1 MKLMK
6 LDINKNIYSEEKKLI
21 EKLSIIKKKDRNS
34 SFELLRIILI
44 TLIVLHHIFINTISL
59 KNIKRYNCNW
69 KYILLRII
77 SNYGPFGNN
86 VFIMISGYFS
96 VSKTVFNLNKF
107 LSILLEIYTY
117 YYPSILIGK
126 QLSLQ
131 YRNVKFPNYS
141 NFKIY
146 FPNLTGNGNWF
157 AQIYLCLLI
166 FTPFINIGL
175 LSLNKKKYTEL
186 VIFIIIFY
194 CIFNP
199 ITQFYNLNSIIFST
213 TPFIRFLLPYIIGG
227 YIKIYD
233 LKNKLLWKIIG
244 ISYFILSIFSEIF
257 FDRMS
262 CNYKNFNFILFK
274 LYLTYNMDSFF
285 SIIGSMGLI
294 YIFKSINFHNKKIN
308 WVSASALGIYL
319 IHGNKHITPYVYN
332 IWLKTNNI
340 NEKYFFFKYIFKG
353 FLIITLSLVIDIIR
367 RYSIGLALN
376 KIIKLIVILIY

>member
-1 MKLMK
+1 MKFE
-6 LDINKNIYSEEKKLI
+6 KNDYYYSEEKTLTAKNI
-21 EKLSIIKKKDRNS
+21 NVPKKRERNS

-44 TLIVLHHIFINTISL
+44 TLIVLHHIFINTNSL
-59 KNIKRYNCNW
+59 KNKKQYNCNW
-69 KYILLRII
+69 KFILLRII
-77 SNYGPFGNN
+77 SNYGQFGNN

-107 LSILLEIYTY
+107 LNILLEIYTY

-141 NFKIY
+141 SFKIY
-146 FPNLTGNGNWF
+146 FPNLTRNGNWF
-157 AQIYLCLLI
+157 TQIYLCLLI

-186 VIFIIIFY
+186 VIVIIIFY

-199 ITQFYNLNSIIFST
+199 IIQFYNLNSIFFST
-213 TPFIRFLLPYIIGG
+213 TPFIRLLLPYIIGG

-244 ISYFILSIFSEIF
+244 ISFFILSIFSEIF

-262 CNYKNFNFILFK
+262 CKYKNFNFILFK

-285 SIIGSMGLI
+285 SIIGSMGII

-308 WVSASALGIYL
+308 WVSASVLGIYL

-340 NEKYFFFKYIFKG
+340 NEKYFFFKDIIKG
-353 FLIITLSLVIDIIR
+353 FLIITISLVIDIIR

-376 KIIKLIVILIY
+376 KIIKLIVNLIY